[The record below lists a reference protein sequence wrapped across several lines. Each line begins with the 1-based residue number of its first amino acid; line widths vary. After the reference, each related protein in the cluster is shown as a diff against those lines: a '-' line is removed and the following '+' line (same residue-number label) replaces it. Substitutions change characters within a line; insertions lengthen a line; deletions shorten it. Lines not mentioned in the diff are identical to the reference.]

1 MTRIL
6 KYMKEYGAMIALVI
20 ALLFVQAFCDLALPQ
35 YTSDIIDT
43 GIQNKGIEHVMP
55 EKIVPEEFE
64 YAKLFMKEDEQNK
77 WDKSYTKK
85 NNVYKRNKFSED
97 ELDEYDSL
105 FAMPLITNS
114 QMSQV
119 PKDEFKKQLAEQ
131 MNVKP
136 EDVTDEMIDGFAAKI
151 GWKVNYNKKTEEKDG
166 KKQTTYYVDM
176 RGMFK
181 NLIGSG
187 AMKQENLID
196 IRDKMEENFKT
207 MGDSFIKSTAISYTI
222 SASKMADVDV
232 DKIQTRYLWIA
243 GFKMIVMALLMS
255 GSAVFAGFF
264 ASKIGAAVGM
274 NLRGKIFKKVI
285 NFSDAEMN
293 KFSTA
298 SLITRST
305 NDIQQIQMVIT
316 MLLRMVAY
324 APIVGI
330 GGVLKVIQTGAGM
343 SWIIVLAVISVLML
357 VIILMMLAMPKFKAM
372 QKLVDRVNLVSREI
386 LTGLLVIRA
395 FGREKTEEER
405 FDDANKDLT
414 KAMLFTNRVMSVMMP
429 GMMLIMNGISILI
442 VWVAAGR
449 IDTGS
454 MQVGTMTAF
463 ITYTMQI
470 IMAFLMLTMMSVM
483 LPRAAVSAERIDE
496 VLNTEITI
504 YNDKDAEVLGRK
516 DNTVVFNDVSFKYPG
531 AEDNVLEHISF
542 TAEPGKTTAII
553 GSTGSGKS
561 TLINLI
567 PRFYDVSEG
576 SITVG
581 GKDIRNVSIESLR
594 DLIGYVPQKAVLF
607 SGTIASN
614 LRYGRSDA
622 TDDEIIEA
630 AQISQSEE
638 FIEGKK
644 AKYDTHISQGGTNV
658 SGGQKQ
664 RLSIARAI
672 AKNPE
677 IYIFDDSFSAL
688 DFKTDAVLRKALSKK
703 TKNSTVIIVAQ
714 RISTILNADQI
725 IVLDGG
731 KIAGIGT
738 HKDLLD
744 NCEVYRQIAKSQLS
758 EAELGISEDN
768 GKEGK

>member
-6 KYMKEYGAMIALVI
+6 KYMKQYSAMIVI
-20 ALLFVQAFCDLALPQ
+20 VLGLLFVQAYCDLALPQ

-43 GIQNKGIEHVMP
+43 GIQNKGVEHVMP
-55 EKIVPEEFE
+55 EKILPEEFE

-77 WDKSYTKK
+77 WEKSYTKTGY
-85 NNVYKRNKFSED
+85 VYRRNKLSERQ
-97 ELDEYDSL
+97 LDEYDSL

-166 KKQTTYYVDM
+166 KKQTIYYVDM

-181 NLIGSG
+181 NLVGSG

-207 MGDSFIKSTAISYTI
+207 MGDSFVKSTAISYTI

-243 GFKMIVMALLMS
+243 GFKMIIMALLMS
-255 GSAVFAGFF
+255 GSAVFAGYF

-343 SWIIVLAVISVLML
+343 SWIIGLAVISVLML

-405 FDDANKDLT
+405 FDDANKNLT
-414 KAMLFTNRVMSVMMP
+414 KAMLFTNRVMSFMMP
-429 GMMLIMNGISILI
+429 GMMLIMNCVSILI
-442 VWVAAGR
+442 VWVSAGK

-470 IMAFLMLTMMSVM
+470 IMAFLILTMMSVM

-496 VLNTEITI
+496 VLDTEITI
-504 YNDKDAEVLGRK
+504 SDSKDAEVLERK

-581 GKDIRNVSIESLR
+581 GKDIRNVNIESLR
-594 DLIGYVPQKAVLF
+594 NIIGYVPQKAVLF

-614 LRYGRSDA
+614 LRYGRMEA
-622 TDDEIIEA
+622 TDEEITEA
-630 AQISQSEE
+630 AQISQSED
-638 FIEGKK
+638 FIEDKK
-644 AKYDTHISQGGTNV
+644 NKYETHISQGGTNV

-688 DFKTDAVLRKALSKK
+688 DFKTDAALRNALSKK
-703 TKNSTVIIVAQ
+703 TKNSTVLIVAQ

-738 HKDLLD
+738 HKELLD

-758 EAELGISEDN
+758 EEELGISDDD
-768 GKEGK
+768 GKEAR

>member
-357 VIILMMLAMPKFKAM
+357 VIILMMLAMPKFKVM
-372 QKLVDRVNLVSREI
+372 QKLVDKVNLVSREI

-405 FDDANKDLT
+405 FDDANKNLT

-496 VLNTEITI
+496 VLNKEITI
-504 YNDKDAEVLGRK
+504 YDDKDAEVLGRK

-672 AKNPE
+672 AKKPE

>member
-6 KYMKEYGAMIALVI
+6 KYMKQYSAMIVI
-20 ALLFVQAFCDLALPQ
+20 VLGLLFVQAYCDLALPQ

-43 GIQNKGIEHVMP
+43 GIQNKGVEHVMP
-55 EKIVPEEFE
+55 EKILPEEFE

-77 WDKSYTKK
+77 WEKSYTKTGY
-85 NNVYKRNKFSED
+85 VYRRNKLSERQ
-97 ELDEYDSL
+97 LDEYDSV
-105 FAMPLITNS
+105 FAMPLITSS
-114 QMSQV
+114 QMSHV
-119 PKDEFKKQLAEQ
+119 PKDEFKKELAGQ

-151 GWKVNYNKKTEEKDG
+151 GWKVKYDKKTEKKDG
-166 KKQTTYYVDM
+166 KKQTVYYVDM

-181 NLIGSG
+181 NLIDNG
-187 AMKQENLID
+187 AMKKENLID
-196 IRDKMEENFKT
+196 IRDKMGKNFEA
-207 MGDSFIKSTAISYTI
+207 MGESFVKSTAIRYTI
-222 SASKMADVDV
+222 SASERADVDV
-232 DKIQTRYLWIA
+232 DKIQTKYLWIE
-243 GFKMIVMALLMS
+243 GFKMLVMALLMS
-255 GSAVFAGFF
+255 GSAVFAGYF
-264 ASKIGAAVGM
+264 ASKVGAGVGM
-274 NLRGKIFKKVI
+274 NLRGKIFTKVI
-285 NFSDAEMN
+285 NFSDSEMN

-330 GGVLKVIQTGAGM
+330 GGVLKVIETGAGM
-343 SWIIVLAVISVLML
+343 GWIIVLAVISVLML
-357 VIILMMLAMPKFKAM
+357 VIILMMLAMPKFKVM
-372 QKLVDRVNLVSREI
+372 QKLVDKVNLVSREI

-405 FDDANKDLT
+405 FDDANKNLT

>member
-207 MGDSFIKSTAISYTI
+207 MEDSFIKSTAISYTI

-357 VIILMMLAMPKFKAM
+357 VIILMMLAMPKFKVM
-372 QKLVDRVNLVSREI
+372 QKLVDKVNLVSREI

-405 FDDANKDLT
+405 FDDANKNLT

-496 VLNTEITI
+496 VLNKEITI
-504 YNDKDAEVLGRK
+504 YDDKDAEVLGRK

-672 AKNPE
+672 AKKPE

>member
-207 MGDSFIKSTAISYTI
+207 MEDSFIKSTAISYTI

-357 VIILMMLAMPKFKAM
+357 VIILMMLAMPKFKVM
-372 QKLVDRVNLVSREI
+372 QKLVDKVNLVSREI

-405 FDDANKDLT
+405 FDDANKNLT

-483 LPRAAVSAERIDE
+483 LPRAAVSAERIEE
-496 VLNTEITI
+496 VLNKEITI
-504 YNDKDAEVLGRK
+504 YDDKDAEVLGRK

-672 AKNPE
+672 AKKPE